1 VNISPGGGVL
11 SDRIILSGLIV
22 ILLVCG
28 CVEQQQAP
36 AVNVSDKE
44 DLFFEGRKL
53 IPIEEQRNNAIKG
66 TQFINRETYT
76 LQVTGMVNRSLNLS
90 YEELLAFPVADRFV
104 RMNCVEG
111 WGFDARWT
119 GVTLN
124 SIFNDSGLKPGAKNV
139 IFYCADGYSTSLEL
153 DYLTGNDIMLA
164 YRLNNVTLPPERGF
178 PLQLVAEG
186 RYGYKWAKWITHIEV
201 TDQPYEGFWESRGY
215 SNIAKVGERAFGV
228 F

>member
-1 VNISPGGGVL
+1 MVL
-11 SDRIILSGLIV
+11 YAWMSTITFVVV

-28 CVEQQQAP
+28 CVEKQQTPTLNA
-36 AVNVSDKE
+36 SEKE
-44 DLFFEGRKL
+44 DSFYDGREL
-53 IPIEEQRNNAIKG
+53 TSIDEQRNNAIKG
-66 TQFINRETYT
+66 TQFINKETYT
-76 LQVTGMVNRSLNLS
+76 LQVTGMVNRSLNLT
-90 YEELLAFPVADRFV
+90 YEELLALPVADRFV
-104 RMNCVEG
+104 RMDCVEG

-124 SIFNDSGLKPGAKNV
+124 SIFNDSGLQPGAENV

-153 DYLTGNDIMLA
+153 DYLREKDIMLA
-164 YRLNNVTLPPERGF
+164 YRLNNVTLTSDRGF

-201 TDQPYEGFWESRGY
+201 TDQPYAGFWESRGY
-215 SNIAKVGERAFGV
+215 SNVAIVGERAYEF

>member
-1 VNISPGGGVL
+1 MIMVL
-11 SDRIILSGLIV
+11 HGRMNFFIF
-22 ILLVCG
+22 LLVLLLVSG
-28 CVEQQQAP
+28 CVEPQQTPTA
-36 AVNVSDKE
+36 NISETE
-44 DLFFEGRKL
+44 DAFFAGRELTSIK
-53 IPIEEQRNNAIKG
+53 EQRNNAIKG
-66 TQFINRETYT
+66 TQFINKATYT
-76 LQVTGMVNRSLNLS
+76 LQVTGMVNKSLNLT
-90 YEELLAFPVADRFV
+90 YEELLALPVADRFV
-104 RMNCVEG
+104 RMDCVEG

-124 SIFNDSGLKPGAKNV
+124 SIFNDSGLQPGAKNV

-153 DYLTGNDIMLA
+153 DYLRGNDIMLA
-164 YRLNNVTLPPERGF
+164 YRLNNVTLPYDRGF

-215 SNIAKVGERAFGV
+215 SNLAILEKRGFLP

>member
-1 VNISPGGGVL
+1 MVL
-11 SDRIILSGLIV
+11 HGRMNFFIF
-22 ILLVCG
+22 LLVLLLVSG
-28 CVEQQQAP
+28 CVEPQQTPTA
-36 AVNVSDKE
+36 NISETE
-44 DLFFEGRKL
+44 DAFFAGRELTSIK
-53 IPIEEQRNNAIKG
+53 EQRNNAIKG
-66 TQFINRETYT
+66 TQFINKATYT
-76 LQVTGMVNRSLNLS
+76 LQVTGMVNKSLNLT
-90 YEELLAFPVADRFV
+90 YEELLALPVADRFV
-104 RMNCVEG
+104 RMDCVEG

-124 SIFNDSGLKPGAKNV
+124 NIFNDSGLQPGAKNV

-153 DYLTGNDIMLA
+153 DYLRGNDIMLA
-164 YRLNNVTLPPERGF
+164 YRLNNVTLPYDRGF

-215 SNIAKVGERAFGV
+215 SNLAILEKRGFLP

>member
-1 VNISPGGGVL
+1 MVL
-11 SDRIILSGLIV
+11 HGRMNFFIF
-22 ILLVCG
+22 LLVLLLVSG
-28 CVEQQQAP
+28 CVEPQQTPTA
-36 AVNVSDKE
+36 NISETE
-44 DLFFEGRKL
+44 DAFFAGRELTSIK
-53 IPIEEQRNNAIKG
+53 EQRNNAIKG
-66 TQFINRETYT
+66 TQFINKATYT
-76 LQVTGMVNRSLNLS
+76 LQVTGMVNKSLNLT
-90 YEELLAFPVADRFV
+90 YEELLALPVADRFV
-104 RMNCVEG
+104 RMDCVEG

-124 SIFNDSGLKPGAKNV
+124 SIFNDSGLQPGAKNV

-153 DYLTGNDIMLA
+153 DYLRGNDIMLA
-164 YRLNNVTLPPERGF
+164 YRLNNVTLPYDRGF

-215 SNIAKVGERAFGV
+215 SNLAILEKRGFLP

>member
-1 VNISPGGGVL
+1 MVL
-11 SDRIILSGLIV
+11 HGRMNFFIF
-22 ILLVCG
+22 LLVLLLVSG
-28 CVEQQQAP
+28 CVEPQHTPTA
-36 AVNVSDKE
+36 NISETE
-44 DLFFEGRKL
+44 DAFFAGRELTSIK
-53 IPIEEQRNNAIKG
+53 EQRNNAIKG
-66 TQFINRETYT
+66 TQFINKATYT
-76 LQVTGMVNRSLNLS
+76 LQVTGMVNKSLNLT
-90 YEELLAFPVADRFV
+90 YEELLALPVADRFV
-104 RMNCVEG
+104 RMDCVEG

-124 SIFNDSGLKPGAKNV
+124 NIFNDSGLQPGAKNV

-153 DYLTGNDIMLA
+153 DYLRGNDIMLA
-164 YRLNNVTLPPERGF
+164 YRLNNVTLPYDRGF

-215 SNIAKVGERAFGV
+215 SNLAILEKRGFLP